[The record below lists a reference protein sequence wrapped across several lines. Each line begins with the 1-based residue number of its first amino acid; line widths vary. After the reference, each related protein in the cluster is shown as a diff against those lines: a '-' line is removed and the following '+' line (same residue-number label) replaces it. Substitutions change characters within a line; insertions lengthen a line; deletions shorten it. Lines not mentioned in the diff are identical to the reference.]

1 MTKVPQSVTRGKMHQ
16 DPGEKILHPRG
27 KRFYYRVLFMFHDVK
42 YTSLDVKR
50 TFHDVK
56 HKIYPGGEIVKPG
69 GKKNSMRVLPKLC
82 RLLSQTLQA
91 CLLNSVVLPL
101 KLCRLISNFA
111 PFPLNIAVVAEF
123 VEL

>member
-1 MTKVPQSVTRGKMHQ
+1 MSL
-16 DPGEKILHPRG
+16 DA
-27 KRFYYRVLFMFHDVK
+27 K

-69 GKKNSMRVLPKLC
+69 GKKNSMRGLPKLC
-82 RLLSQTLQA
+82 RLL
-91 CLLNSVVLPL
+91 
-101 KLCRLISNFA
+101 SNFA